1 MYSISFFVK
10 NKNRTS
16 KGGEFIMAKSNKA
29 ALENMK
35 YEVANSLGVNMKKGY
50 NGDLSSKDNG
60 RVGGEM
66 VRRMVE
72 QYEQNNK

>member
-1 MYSISFFVK
+1 
-10 NKNRTS
+10 
-16 KGGEFIMAKSNKA
+16 MAKSSKS

>member
-1 MYSISFFVK
+1 
-10 NKNRTS
+10 
-16 KGGEFIMAKSNKA
+16 MAKSSAKT

-35 YEVANSLGVNMKKGY
+35 YEGANSLGVNMKKGY

>member
-1 MYSISFFVK
+1 
-10 NKNRTS
+10 
-16 KGGEFIMAKSNKA
+16 MAKSDAKT

-35 YEVANSLGVNMKKGY
+35 YEVANSLGVNRKKGY

>member
-1 MYSISFFVK
+1 
-10 NKNRTS
+10 
-16 KGGEFIMAKSNKA
+16 MAKSDAKT

-35 YEVANSLGVNMKKGY
+35 YEVANSLGVNMKQGY

>member
-1 MYSISFFVK
+1 
-10 NKNRTS
+10 
-16 KGGEFIMAKSNKA
+16 MAKSNKA

>member
-1 MYSISFFVK
+1 
-10 NKNRTS
+10 
-16 KGGEFIMAKSNKA
+16 MAKTDSKT

-35 YEVANSLGVNMKKGY
+35 YEVASSLGVNMKKGY

-72 QYEQNNK
+72 QYEQKNK

>member
-1 MYSISFFVK
+1 
-10 NKNRTS
+10 
-16 KGGEFIMAKSNKA
+16 MAKSDAKT
-29 ALENMK
+29 AL
-35 YEVANSLGVNMKKGY
+35 EVANSLGVNMKKGY